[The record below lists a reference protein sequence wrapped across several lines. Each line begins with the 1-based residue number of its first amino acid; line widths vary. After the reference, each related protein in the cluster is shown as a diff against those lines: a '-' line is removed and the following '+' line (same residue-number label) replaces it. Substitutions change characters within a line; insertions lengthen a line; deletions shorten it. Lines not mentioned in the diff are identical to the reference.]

1 MAEKHGA
8 LLFPPCVAYAMSRAL
23 PSMVVLQN
31 LISTDAGEN
40 WMQGEPLR
48 PSAIDTTVPSVAR
61 MYDYF
66 LGGDDNYQS
75 DRDACEQLLKQVP
88 STKVLAVN
96 NRRFLQRVVR
106 LLASEYGVRQF
117 IDHGSGLPTQDNV
130 HQVAQAVDPASK
142 VVYVDSDPIVL
153 AHGRALLD
161 ENDRTAVIQADMRDT
176 DGIFGHEETRGL
188 IDFSQ
193 PVAALFVSV
202 LHCIPDEDDPAGLV
216 RRVAERL
223 VPGSFLVVCQL
234 VSDRPEIRKFVT
246 DFMAEATGGN
256 WGRVREEREVTEY
269 FTGLE
274 ILEPGLVEVSTWR
287 PDSDLAPIQQ
297 TDEWIEWGGLARVG

>member
-1 MAEKHGA
+1 MRRE
-8 LLFPPCVAYAMSRAL
+8 S
-23 PSMVVLQN
+23 
-31 LISTDAGEN
+31 
-40 WMQGEPLR
+40 WR
-48 PSAIDTTVPSVAR
+48 PDAIDTKVPSVAR

-75 DRDACEQLLKQVP
+75 DRDACAELLEQVP
-88 STKVLAVN
+88 STKTLAVN
-96 NRRFLQRVVR
+96 NRHFLRRVVR
-106 LLASEYGVRQF
+106 VLAAEHGVRQF

-130 HQVAQAVDPASK
+130 HQVAQSVDPSSR
-142 VVYVDSDPIVL
+142 VVYVDNDPIVL
-153 AHGRALLD
+153 AHGRALLE

-176 DGIFGHEETRGL
+176 EGIFGHDETRRL

-202 LHCIPDEDDPAGLV
+202 MHCIPDDSDPAALV
-216 RRVAERL
+216 RSVAERL

-246 DFMAEATGGN
+246 DFMAETTGGN
-256 WGRVREEREVTEY
+256 WGRVREEHEVTE
-269 FTGLE
+269 FFSGLE

-287 PDSDLAPIQQ
+287 PDNDLAPTQL
-297 TDEWIEWGGLARVG
+297 TDEWIEWGGVARRV

>member
-1 MAEKHGA
+1 
-8 LLFPPCVAYAMSRAL
+8 
-23 PSMVVLQN
+23 
-31 LISTDAGEN
+31 
-40 WMQGEPLR
+40 MQEESWR
-48 PSAIDTTVPSVAR
+48 PDAIDTTVPSVAR
-61 MYDYF
+61 MYDYY
-66 LGGDDNYQS
+66 LGGSDNYES
-75 DRDACEQLLKQVP
+75 DRVASEELLKQVP

-106 LLASEYGVRQF
+106 VLATEYGIRQF
-117 IDHGSGLPTQDNV
+117 VDHGSGLPTQDNV
-130 HQVAQAVDPASK
+130 HQVAQAVDPESR
-142 VVYVDSDPIVL
+142 VVYVDNDPIVL

-176 DGIFGHEETRGL
+176 EGIFSHAETTRL

-202 LHCIPDEDDPAGLV
+202 MHCIPDEDDPGALV

-234 VSDRPEIRKFVT
+234 VSDRPDIRKFVT
-246 DFMAEATGGN
+246 DFMAEATGGH
-256 WGRVREEREVTEY
+256 WGRVREEREVSEY
-269 FTGLE
+269 FNGLQ

-287 PDSDLAPIQQ
+287 PDNDLAPVQQ
-297 TDEWIEWGGLARVG
+297 TDEWIEWGGVARLG